1 MRNRAVMNLSKNEKL
16 VLWGLVAYPDLND
29 MELAKRLDMKYST
42 LCTVRKRLQE
52 GDYYRTVR
60 VPVLQKLGAE
70 MLGVI
75 YTVFNPA
82 ISVQERARI
91 TTKAIEISEELFY
104 SVGETH
110 KGFSLSLASAYS
122 DLSVINET
130 RIETFAKAGL
140 LDQKHPTEVIFP
152 FAISHIP
159 RFFDFA
165 PLLAR
170 ALDIKNADAAVTGF
184 PTEMRKVE
192 LSKVEKRVLLVLVEK
207 PDMNEKDLAAEL
219 GLSRYT
225 FSRARKKLD
234 SEGLVMKKRIPNFQ
248 KLGFKVMTISH
259 LMFNLKKPF
268 DAKLLAMGMLQNP
281 GTIFLAARKF
291 ECISVSV
298 YLEYEDYREEH
309 TKDLQYLKEND
320 YLIDVPNTAKYII
333 PNMVVMKD
341 MVFGPM
347 VKKTLDL

>member
-1 MRNRAVMNLSKNEKL
+1 MNLSKNEKL

-29 MELAKRLDMKYST
+29 MELADKLEMKYST
-42 LCTVRKRLQE
+42 LCTVRKRLQD

-60 VPVLQKLGAE
+60 IPVLQKLGAE
-70 MLGVI
+70 MMGVI

-122 DLSVINET
+122 DLSAINET

-140 LDQKHPTEVIFP
+140 LDQKHPTEVLFP
-152 FAISHIP
+152 FPMTAIP

-165 PLLAR
+165 PLLAK
-170 ALDIKNADAAVTGF
+170 ALDIQDRGIPVTGF
-184 PTEMRKVE
+184 DSEVGMIE
-192 LSKVEKRVLLVLVEK
+192 LSNVEKRVMLALVEK
-207 PDMNEKDLAAEL
+207 PDMSEKDLAADL
-219 GLSRYT
+219 GMSRYT
-225 FSRARKKLD
+225 FSRARKTLESD
-234 SEGLVMKKRIPNFQ
+234 GLLIKKRIPNLM

-268 DAKLLAMGMLQNP
+268 DANLLSKGILQNP
-281 GTIFLAARKF
+281 GTILLAAKKF

-298 YLEYEDYREEH
+298 YMEYEDYREEH
-309 TKDLQYLKEND
+309 TRDLQYLRENN
-320 YLIDVPNTAKYII
+320 YLIDVPNTAKYMI
-333 PNMVVMKD
+333 PSMVVMKD

-347 VKKTLDL
+347 VRKILGL